1 MTFGSGA
8 FSLIA
13 AVVLYIGIGFHKAG
27 LIIIWHV
34 ADALGPLSGVNYSGL
49 SVVVSEAVD
58 RLNRLWCVVVCVSY
72 R

>member
-13 AVVLYIGIGFHKAG
+13 AGVLYIGIGFHKAG
-27 LIIIWHV
+27 LIIIWPV
-34 ADALGPLSGVNYSGL
+34 AEVLGPLPGVSFSGL
-49 SVVVSEAVD
+49 SVDASEAFD

>member
-27 LIIIWHV
+27 LIIIWPV